1 MVFCVQTY
9 FSHIIFQIFCTPYCT
24 VHAPS
29 LIMFEP
35 GMTRPTPWTEIST
48 DFDPDEETANFGTRH
63 ALEAVGSIYEVRGA
77 FIFYLYI
84 LSPFNF
90 LSLSYIPSFFH
101 FFSLFVKVLHA

>member
-63 ALEAVGSIYEVRGA
+63 ALEAVGSIYEV
-77 FIFYLYI
+77 FIFHLFI

-90 LSLSYIPSFFH
+90 FSLSLIPSFFH
-101 FFSLFVKVLHA
+101 FFSLFVKGLQA